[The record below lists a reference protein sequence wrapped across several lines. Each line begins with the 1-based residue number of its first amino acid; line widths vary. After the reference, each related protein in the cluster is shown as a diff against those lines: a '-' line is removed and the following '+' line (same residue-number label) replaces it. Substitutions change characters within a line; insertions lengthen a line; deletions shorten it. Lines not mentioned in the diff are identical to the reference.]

1 MTTTNVLEL
10 GRAIKQLQNLNHRR
24 LESGLRTIDTTLA
37 QWDAL
42 RAIDTNGGAS
52 SHALAEETFQ
62 TDQAF
67 GTLATRLMAKGL
79 VQRQP
84 GVGRALVH
92 SLTRKGRSVLE
103 QGQVIAAL
111 ANEEA
116 FADLAESERAQLL
129 RLVRKAMPGESMPA
143 VTRALPSQ

>member
-24 LESGLRTIDTTLA
+24 LETGLRQIDTTLA

-42 RAIDTNGGAS
+42 RAIDSNPGAS
-52 SHALAEETFQ
+52 AHALAEETFQ

-67 GTLATRLMAKGL
+67 GTLATRMIDKGL
-79 VQRQP
+79 VQRHP

-92 SLTRKGRSVLE
+92 SVTRKGRSVLE
-103 QGQVIAAL
+103 QGQVIAAR

-129 RLVRKAMPGESMPA
+129 RLVRKAQQVE
-143 VTRALPSQ
+143 